1 MHPISFT
8 SSFSDLEAA
17 GNLEAMDD
25 IEQNQ
30 RSIITGLWGV
40 SPVGL
45 FVMDLLGVKLSLGVG
60 GGSAPWN
67 KQFNER
73 ENKSLSR
80 VSDWSK
86 D

>member
-1 MHPISFT
+1 MHPIGFT

-30 RSIITGLWGV
+30 KV
-40 SPVGL
+40 S
-45 FVMDLLGVKLSLGVG
+45 LLGYGGLTCGPVCDGPLGSQTVSG
-60 GGSAPWN
+60 CGRGSASWN

-73 ENKSLSR
+73 EDKSLSR